1 MKNSKAVSSFKRLAC
16 AFLAFVTFVVAIPFV
31 GIEADAIDAT
41 TYNEAYFDFESGVKD
56 GAVTN
61 ISGEG
66 I

>member
-41 TYNEAYFDFESGVKD
+41 TYNEAYFDFQCVWYLLSKSRQLD
-56 GAVTN
+56 
-61 ISGEG
+61 IL
-66 I
+66 